1 MIKPDKLRDLLT
13 KTIPYFAKNPEQ
25 LQMFYAN
32 GKIWTTGATSLSY
45 QYHYDLEIV
54 VEDFPEHPDL
64 LFVPVMEFVRLQQPE
79 LMTNPN
85 KQDSITFEA
94 DPNNNATHDIY
105 IKIPLTERVIV
116 KQEGDHYQ
124 VHHAEEPQPTEWQ
137 AMERLTIF
145 VKGEKVYEQMGTVE

>member
-25 LQMFYAN
+25 LQIYYAN

-105 IKIPLTERVIV
+105 IKIPLTERGYC
-116 KQEGDHYQ
+116 QTRRRSLPSSPRRRATTDRMASNGTADNFC
-124 VHHAEEPQPTEWQ
+124 
-137 AMERLTIF
+137 ERG
-145 VKGEKVYEQMGTVE
+145 KGV